1 MQGSPGFSDK
11 LTLSG
16 LPLNDVSIR
25 KMTLVPKIA
34 FFGGTFDP
42 IHQGHL
48 EIAQKAV
55 EKLGLERVIFFP
67 CRRSPHKPDAPQAK
81 DIDRLEMLKLA
92 IENSPWAEVSDYE
105 LKREP
110 PSFTWDTI
118 EYFKRQLGESAALF
132 LIIGFDQWEKLSSW
146 KNIEMLARDLHFIV
160 VGRSQQPMPRKGFK
174 AHFIE
179 GNHPASASEIRKRI
193 RKGLTNQWLPD
204 KVAEYIGEKD
214 LYSPVS

>member
-1 MQGSPGFSDK
+1 M
-11 LTLSG
+11 SG

-55 EKLGLERVIFFP
+55 DKLGLERVIFFP

-92 IENSPWAEVSDYE
+92 IENSPWAEVSD
-105 LKREP
+105 
-110 PSFTWDTI
+110 
-118 EYFKRQLGESAALF
+118 
-132 LIIGFDQWEKLSSW
+132 
-146 KNIEMLARDLHFIV
+146 
-160 VGRSQQPMPRKGFK
+160 
-174 AHFIE
+174 
-179 GNHPASASEIRKRI
+179 
-193 RKGLTNQWLPD
+193 
-204 KVAEYIGEKD
+204 
-214 LYSPVS
+214 

>member
-1 MQGSPGFSDK
+1 
-11 LTLSG
+11 
-16 LPLNDVSIR
+16 
-25 KMTLVPKIA
+25 MTVGPKIA

-55 EKLGLERVIFFP
+55 DQLGLERVIFIP

-81 DIDRLEMLKLA
+81 DIDRFEMLKLA
-92 IENSPWAEVSDYE
+92 IEKFPWAAVSDYE
-105 LKREP
+105 LQRDP

-118 EYFKRQLGESAALF
+118 KYFKRQLGESAALF
-132 LIIGFDQWEKLSSW
+132 LILGFDQWEKLSSW
-146 KNIEMLARDLHFIV
+146 KNIEMLARNLQFIV
-160 VGRSQQPMPRKGFK
+160 VGRSQQPRPRSGFE

-193 RKGLTNQWLPD
+193 REGRTNQWLPD
-204 KVAEYIGEKD
+204 KVATYIGEKD

>member
-1 MQGSPGFSDK
+1 
-11 LTLSG
+11 
-16 LPLNDVSIR
+16 
-25 KMTLVPKIA
+25 MTLGPKIA

-55 EKLGLERVIFFP
+55 EQLGLERVIFFP

-81 DIDRLEMLKLA
+81 DIDRFEMLKLA
-92 IENSPWAEVSDYE
+92 IENSPWAEVSDCE
-105 LKREP
+105 LQRDP

-118 EYFKRQLGESAALF
+118 EYFKRKIDKSAALF
-132 LIIGFDQWEKLSSW
+132 LIIGFDQWERLSSW
-146 KNIEMLARDLHFIV
+146 KNIEMLARNLQFIV
-160 VGRSQQPMPRKGFK
+160 VGRSQQPMPRSGFE

-193 RKGLTNQWLPD
+193 REGRTNQWLAD
-204 KVAEYIGEKD
+204 KVATYIGEKD

>member
-1 MQGSPGFSDK
+1 
-11 LTLSG
+11 
-16 LPLNDVSIR
+16 
-25 KMTLVPKIA
+25 MTVGPKIA

-55 EKLGLERVIFFP
+55 DQLGLERVIFIP

-81 DIDRLEMLKLA
+81 DIDRFEMLKLA
-92 IENSPWAEVSDYE
+92 IEKFPWATVSDYE
-105 LKREP
+105 LQRDP

-118 EYFKRQLGESAALF
+118 KYFKRQLGESAALF
-132 LIIGFDQWEKLSSW
+132 LILGFDQWEKLSSW
-146 KNIEMLARDLHFIV
+146 KNIEMLARNLQFIV
-160 VGRSQQPMPRKGFK
+160 VGRSQQPMPRSGFE

-193 RKGLTNQWLPD
+193 REGRTNQWLAD
-204 KVAEYIGEKD
+204 KVATYIGEKD

>member
-1 MQGSPGFSDK
+1 M
-11 LTLSG
+11 SG
-16 LPLNDVSIR
+16 LPLNDVSIH
-25 KMTLVPKIA
+25 KMTLGPKIA

-55 EKLGLERVIFFP
+55 DQLGLERVIFFP
-67 CRRSPHKPDAPQAK
+67 CRHSPHKQDAPQAK
-81 DIDRLEMLKLA
+81 DIDRFEMLKLA
-92 IENSPWAEVSDYE
+92 IENSPWAEVSDCE
-105 LKREP
+105 LQRDP

-118 EYFKRQLGESAALF
+118 EYFKRKIDKSAALF
-132 LIIGFDQWEKLSSW
+132 LIIGFDQWERLSSW
-146 KNIEMLARDLHFIV
+146 KNIEMLARDLQFIV
-160 VGRSQQPMPRKGFK
+160 VGRSHQPNPRKGFK

-193 RKGLTNQWLPD
+193 REGLTNLWLPD
-204 KVAEYIGEKD
+204 KVAAYIGEKD